1 MPKLYLFS
9 LLEKSTIYLKHNS
22 PIHTFQKLFPFAG
35 STQRSKGKKPKFPF
49 FIQSNIW
56 AYCDEIALDLIYSF
70 NMWWQPTYLM
80 SHSGAIKI
88 HTCSTCITENGVLMS
103 TDIDTNIQ
111 IQTYRY
117 KLLYYKGY
125 CDKSMGFPQKM
136 TIKRHNICKVWIVI
150 TTTIS
155 TELSMQETHDQLC
168 E

>member
-1 MPKLYLFS
+1 MYAQIVSKNLISILSYQSFICS
-9 LLEKSTIYLKHNS
+9 RYFEKSTISLKHNS

-88 HTCSTCITENGVLMS
+88 HLCSTCITENGVFIS
-103 TDIDTNIQ
+103 TDIDTNI
-111 IQTYRY
+111 
-117 KLLYYKGY
+117 
-125 CDKSMGFPQKM
+125 
-136 TIKRHNICKVWIVI
+136 
-150 TTTIS
+150 
-155 TELSMQETHDQLC
+155 
-168 E
+168 